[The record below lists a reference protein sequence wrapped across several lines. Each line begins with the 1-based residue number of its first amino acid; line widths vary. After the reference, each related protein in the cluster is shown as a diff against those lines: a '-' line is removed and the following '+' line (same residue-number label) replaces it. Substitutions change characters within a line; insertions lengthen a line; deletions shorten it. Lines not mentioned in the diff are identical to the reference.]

1 MAFIAPAGTRMR
13 ARDLVRGWSR
23 VLATDG
29 ATTAL
34 TSSLAAATGADHVW
48 PMSSGRAAMSVALR
62 AMRSACPDPER
73 DEVVIP
79 AYTCYSVPAS
89 VQRAGLRPR
98 LCDVDPATLAMC
110 PDALSRLDFSRV
122 LAVVSSNLYGIPN
135 PLPAYEDI
143 ARERGVLMLDDAA
156 QAIGA
161 RIQGRPAGS
170 FGDVGLYSFDKGKII
185 CTIQGGALVAR
196 DGPLATAIE
205 AAYAGVPRCPA
216 RESAANAVKLVVY
229 VACLSPLPYGLIRRL
244 PFLGLGRT
252 DYHTPS
258 PETRL
263 GALQS
268 GIAAEL
274 MARVEVL
281 NAERRAVAADLSEQL
296 GGIPGLQLPAVPP
309 DAEPVYARFP
319 VRMLDPRLRSGFVD
333 ALQAAGIGATVSYP
347 SALPDVPEVRA
358 SLRSTDGQ
366 FPGARDLAR
375 QIITLPTH
383 GYCPPDLGRRV
394 REVANGCLPRVA
406 AVR

>member
-110 PDALSRLDFSRV
+110 PDALSRLDYSRV

-135 PLPAYEDI
+135 PLPAYEAI
-143 ARERGVLMLDDAA
+143 ARDSGVLMLDDAA

-161 RIQGRPAGS
+161 RIRGRPAGS

-196 DGPLATAIE
+196 DGPIATAIE
-205 AAYAGVPRCPA
+205 NAYAGVPRCPA
-216 RESAANAVKLVVY
+216 RESAANVVKLVVY
-229 VACLSPLPYGLIRRL
+229 AACLSPVPYGLIRRL

-252 DYHTPS
+252 EYHTPS

-274 MARVEVL
+274 MERVEVL
-281 NAERRAVAADLSEQL
+281 NAERRTVAGDLLVQL
-296 GGIPGLQLPAVPP
+296 EGIPGLELPVVPP

-319 VRMLDPRLRSGFVD
+319 LRMLDARLRTGFVD

-347 SALPDVPEVRA
+347 NALPDVPEVRA
-358 SLRSTDGQ
+358 TLRSADDH
-366 FPGARDLAR
+366 FPGARELAR
-375 QIITLPTH
+375 QIVTLPTH

-394 REVANGCLPRVA
+394 REVAEQCVPRVA
-406 AVR
+406 AVH

>member
-1 MAFIAPAGTRMR
+1 MT
-13 ARDLVRGWSR
+13 
-23 VLATDG
+23 
-29 ATTAL
+29 
-34 TSSLAAATGADHVW
+34 
-48 PMSSGRAAMSVALR
+48 VALR
-62 AMRSACPDPER
+62 AMRRACLDPGR

-110 PDALSRLDFSRV
+110 PDALSRLDYSRV
-122 LAVVSSNLYGIPN
+122 LAVASSNLYGIPN

-143 ARERGVLMLDDAA
+143 ARDRDVLMFDDAA

-161 RIQGRPAGS
+161 RIRGRPAGA

-196 DGPLATAIE
+196 DGPVATAIE
-205 AAYAGVPRCPA
+205 SAYAGVPLCGA
-216 RESAANAVKLVVY
+216 RESAANAVKLLVY
-229 VACLSPLPYGLIRRL
+229 VACLSPAPYGLIRRL

-274 MARVEVL
+274 MARLELL
-281 NAERRAVAADLSEQL
+281 NAGRRAVADDLREHL
-296 GGIPGLQLPAVPP
+296 EGIPGLELPAVPP

-319 VRMLDPRLRSGFVD
+319 VRVLDARLRGEFVD

-347 SALPDVPEVRA
+347 SALPDVAEVRA
-358 SLRSTDGQ
+358 LLRSADDH
-366 FPGARDLAR
+366 FPGARQLAR
-375 QIITLPTH
+375 QIVTLPTH

-394 REVANGCLPRVA
+394 REVAGRCLSRVSA
-406 AVR
+406 ER